1 MSIAGV
7 ERDVHVLVV
16 SFPFSNMRS
25 AVALPGVVFDPVRW
39 EMRHT
44 DDTGIVTVDGVR
56 YPVGAR

>member
-1 MSIAGV
+1 
-7 ERDVHVLVV
+7 
-16 SFPFSNMRS
+16 MRS